1 MALRNEAEAE
11 AADISGSS
19 DIGPPPTSRYAEPES
34 PQKDPDSP
42 SKPPQ
47 REETHEEPHEETYD
61 EAPESIPESPLK
73 PPSPT
78 PVTIKEEE
86 TDAPSVDTL
95 SDVPQAETATV
106 QNTQPERASKAG
118 AKRKLA
124 ARDDSENLVPDLAS
138 APSATTR
145 KKATIVKERTSAG
158 NKALKDVT
166 ASKRDEMVKQG
177 PVAQAPA
184 LRKPLSAK
192 STNDDL
198 MSPKKNTRKAAGEKP
213 LRPARAKAL
222 PEKQAKEPSKRRLTV
237 LDEQVALPPAE
248 PPIKVTT
255 IPEPEPEPQKP
266 AEPTIITPDP
276 ETHLSPTPEP
286 KSNRQSRDT
295 PPPADISSSGET
307 SRPSRRS
314 RSQVSYA
321 EPNLRDKMRRPSK
334 QLVDAVIENR
344 GRRSESLAAE
354 DFAAMGE
361 GVKRESDGVE
371 SLGGVEQ
378 ADPPEEHAAEA
389 PRSPLARKGLES
401 LPSSVVTE
409 RRKRRSSVLAREF
422 LAENAS
428 QNFHDDS
435 LDSSMSSVAT
445 TDNSVDIYDFPANS
459 PEADVVETAPK
470 KTSSRRASRAGHE
483 LSRGEEEARP
493 SRKRASMNVPRRPK
507 LEGTEGG
514 DAVVEG
520 PRDRSMRR
528 RSTML

>member
-11 AADISGSS
+11 DAADISGSP

-42 SKPPQ
+42 SKPPL
-47 REETHEEPHEETYD
+47 REDTHEEPHEEAYD
-61 EAPESIPESPLK
+61 EAPESIPESPVK
-73 PPSPT
+73 PQSPA

-86 TDAPSVDTL
+86 ADAPSVDTM
-95 SDVPQAETATV
+95 SDVPQAEPAVV
-106 QNTQPERASKAG
+106 QNTYTERASKAG

-124 ARDDSENLVPDLAS
+124 ARDDSENLAPVFAS

-145 KKATIVKERTSAG
+145 KKATIAKERTSTG
-158 NKALKDVT
+158 K
-166 ASKRDEMVKQG
+166 
-177 PVAQAPA
+177 APA

-198 MSPKKNTRKAAGEKP
+198 MSPKKNAKKAAAEKP
-213 LRPARAKAL
+213 LRPARSKPLA
-222 PEKQAKEPSKRRLTV
+222 EKQAKEPSKRRLTV
-237 LDEQVALPPAE
+237 PDEKVALPPAE
-248 PPIKVTT
+248 PPKITT
-255 IPEPEPEPQKP
+255 IPDPEQEPEPQKP
-266 AEPTIITPDP
+266 TEPTLITPDP
-276 ETHLSPTPEP
+276 ESHLSPTPEP

-334 QLVDAVIENR
+334 QLVDAVIER
-344 GRRSESLAAE
+344 RRSESLVG
-354 DFAAMGE
+354 GE
-361 GVKRESDGVE
+361 VAGEEVRRESDVKRESGGETEGDIKRE
-371 SLGGVEQ
+371 SGGEAGAEVSL
-378 ADPPEEHAAEA
+378 ADAEA
-389 PRSPLARKGLES
+389 SEAVTEALGIPLARKGLES

-422 LAENAS
+422 LAENAAES
-428 QNFHDDS
+428 AHDDS

-445 TDNSVDIYDFPANS
+445 TDNSGDIYDFPANS
-459 PEADVVETAPK
+459 PEADVPETTAPK
-470 KTSSRRASRAGHE
+470 KSGRKASRAGHE

-493 SRKRASMNVPRRPK
+493 SRKRASMNVPRRSK
-507 LEGTEGG
+507 LEGEGG
-514 DAVVEG
+514 DAVVDG
-520 PRDRSMRR
+520 LRDRSMRR

>member
-1 MALRNEAEAE
+1 MALRNEAEAEE

-47 REETHEEPHEETYD
+47 HEETHEEPHDEAYD
-61 EAPESIPESPLK
+61 EAHESIPESPIK
-73 PPSPT
+73 PQSPT
-78 PVTIKEEE
+78 PVAVKEEE
-86 TDAPSVDTL
+86 ADIPTVDTMP
-95 SDVPQAETATV
+95 DAPQAEPATV
-106 QNTQPERASKAG
+106 QNTQTERASKAG

-145 KKATIVKERTSAG
+145 KKATITRERTSTG
-158 NKALKDVT
+158 KALKDVT
-166 ASKRDEMVKQG
+166 TSKREERANQV
-177 PVAQAPA
+177 PAVQAPA

-198 MSPKKNTRKAAGEKP
+198 MSPKKSARKAAGEKP
-213 LRPARAKAL
+213 LRPARGKPLA
-222 PEKQAKEPSKRRLTV
+222 EKQAKEPSKRRLTV
-237 LDEQVALPPAE
+237 LNEQVALPPAE
-248 PPIKVTT
+248 PPIITT
-255 IPEPEPEPQKP
+255 IPEPEPQKQT
-266 AEPTIITPDP
+266 EPTLITPDP

-286 KSNRQSRDT
+286 KSSRQSRDT
-295 PPPADISSSGET
+295 PPPADISSNGET

-334 QLVDAVIENR
+334 QLVDAVVESR
-344 GRRSESLAAE
+344 GRNGESLAPE
-354 DFAAMGE
+354 EVAAIQEAAGM
-361 GVKRESDGVE
+361 KRES
-371 SLGGVEQ
+371 GGEALREALPRD
-378 ADPPEEHAAEA
+378 ADVQGEPVAEA
-389 PRSPLARKGLES
+389 PGSPLARKGLES

-422 LAENAS
+422 LAENAAQAS
-428 QNFHDDS
+428 HDDS
-435 LDSSMSSVAT
+435 LDSSMSSVSTA
-445 TDNSVDIYDFPANS
+445 DIYDFPATS
-459 PEADVVETAPK
+459 PEADAAETAPK
-470 KTSSRRASRAGHE
+470 KTTGSRRASRAGHE

-493 SRKRASMNVPRRPK
+493 SRKRASMNVVRRPK
-507 LEGTEGG
+507 LESVGSG

-520 PRDRSMRR
+520 ARDRSMRR